1 VYGFAASKFAL
12 FNIRTASNRRLSSAG
27 GAFLNS
33 YARLFNA
40 QVNDRA
46 AHDIKA
52 YDQRLP

>member
-33 YARLFNA
+33 YARLFNP

-46 AHDIKA
+46 VHDIKA